1 MKGVRSRW
9 ARRYLRRM
17 DRIERMSRM
26 DWEAYAH
33 RHGSRK
39 LLHNGSK
46 P

>member
-1 MKGVRSRW
+1 MRGVRSRW

-17 DRIERMSRM
+17 DRIERMSRLE
-26 DWEAYAH
+26 WEAYSS

-39 LLHNGSK
+39 LIHKGGK